1 MGLSFAHQQQ
11 NIAAIEQFTFALQR
25 SQDGNDDSDSDSTR
39 ALTST
44 QALYVHE
51 RAKALQLER
60 YYEEARDD
68 FTRVVQQNP
77 HNAHAY
83 FRRGFCFKA
92 LGQLREAAA
101 DLETAKLLDPT
112 NLQLVVNYKE
122 LKDTECVILCAP
134 GYEKVY

>member
-1 MGLSFAHQQQ
+1 MGLSFAHRQQ
-11 NIAAIEQFTFALQR
+11 NIAAIEQFTFALR
-25 SQDGNDDSDSDSTR
+25 SDGGDSDRT
-39 ALTST
+39 LTPT
-44 QALYVHE
+44 QTLYVHE

-60 YYEEARDD
+60 YYDEARDD
-68 FTRVVQQNP
+68 FTRVLQQNP

-134 GYEKVY
+134 GNEKVY